1 MRERIPNTLDDF
13 QNHGLYFS
21 HSSSSQSQN
30 VTNRSTTGVLSP
42 FMDINNSLDNMKTSD
57 LKSSPLDN
65 TFGLLDNS
73 SKIILGA
80 YQKDFID
87 NKTYSMSHKSNDRP
101 DDSLVDS
108 PNGILVGSPVDDS
121 VTSPVKIILY
131 TYMRSGSSFTGE
143 LFARDK
149 DTFYWFEPVDGMY
162 SELYG
167 THAGMFPLN
176 ILYYSDGTKR

>member
-1 MRERIPNTLDDF
+1 MRERIPNTLDDL

-21 HSSSSQSQN
+21 HSSSSQSEN
-30 VTNRSTTGVLSP
+30 ATYLSTTGVLSSH
-42 FMDINNSLDNMKTSD
+42 MDINNSLDNMKTSD

-65 TFGLLDNS
+65 TFGLFKNC
-73 SKIILGA
+73 SKIILA
-80 YQKDFID
+80 TYQKDFID
-87 NKTYSMSHKSNDRP
+87 NKTYSMFHKSNGRP
-101 DDSLVDS
+101 NDSLADS

-149 DTFYWFEPVDGMY
+149 DTFYLFEPVDGMY

-167 THAGMFPLN
+167 THAGMFPLD

>member
-1 MRERIPNTLDDF
+1 
-13 QNHGLYFS
+13 
-21 HSSSSQSQN
+21 
-30 VTNRSTTGVLSP
+30 
-42 FMDINNSLDNMKTSD
+42 MKTSD

-65 TFGLLDNS
+65 TFGHFKNC
-73 SKIILGA
+73 SKIILGT

-87 NKTYSMSHKSNDRP
+87 NKTYSMFHKSNDRP

-108 PNGILVGSPVDDS
+108 PNGILVGSPLDDS
-121 VTSPVKIILY
+121 ATSPVKIILY

-149 DTFYWFEPVDGMY
+149 DTFYLFEPVGGMY

-167 THAGMFPLN
+167 TLAGMFPLD